1 MAKKKKIDKDTLIE
15 LVVGDIKNDIEAGDV
30 TAVEELLKS
39 CPTENLMAY
48 LPEDVSRKL
57 DVPTEP
63 NHLPITS
70 IQVYPLKETLGKTQ
84 GFARVVIADQLQ
96 LTGLRIVDGVDGL
109 FVAYPNDPSY
119 KGDDYKSIFYPLTR
133 ELREAIEK
141 AVLIK
146 FREAKAA
153 MK

>member
-1 MAKKKKIDKDTLIE
+1 MTKKKKIDKDKLIE

-30 TAVEELLKS
+30 TAVEELHKF

-48 LPEDVSRKL
+48 QPEDVSRKL

-63 NHLPITS
+63 NHLPITLT
-70 IQVYPLKETLGKTQ
+70 QVFPLKETLGKTQ
-84 GFARVVIADQLQ
+84 GYARVVVADQLQ
-96 LTGLRIVDGVDGL
+96 LTGLRIIDGASGL
-109 FVAYPNDPSY
+109 FVAYPNDPRY
-119 KGDDYKSIFYPLTR
+119 KGDDYTIFYPITKD
-133 ELREAIEK
+133 LRDAIEE

-146 FREAKAA
+146 FREVKDA